1 MKIKNI
7 AVGPVGQE
15 STSHQKTAHAKKMVT
30 NMNPKKLIKWEG
42 PCDYLY
48 EKHNNN
54 HFSSVTITTISKSID
69 DSLCLSQMVCMVV
82 LVITYFTKK
91 IR

>member
-30 NMNPKKLIKWEG
+30 NMNPKKLIKWED

-48 EKHNNN
+48 EKHTVMVQLEK
-54 HFSSVTITTISKSID
+54 SITTFTIQPLQ
-69 DSLCLSQMVCMVV
+69 LC
-82 LVITYFTKK
+82 KK
-91 IR
+91 PL